1 LRIVS
6 LRSKLSLG
14 NRDLKLAAHAGA
26 IALLALPAAAAAQE
40 SDPRAAQAAFER
52 ARVALLPWSW
62 DPGSGRCDE
71 IVGRFCYRHE
81 SGVDRPPPPEP
92 AGVAGARDSLLV
104 VLDAAA
110 KRDPADGWVVG
121 QRVRY
126 RIEAGRAAEAVAVAM
141 ACGAEPW
148 WCAALEGASRHA
160 AGDFAAAELAFD
172 LALTTMPVAERERWT
187 DLEPILD
194 AVSRRIW
201 RGLAPGAREAF
212 ARRLW
217 WVADPLWSVP
227 GNERR
232 TEHLSRHVWDGM
244 QDGAA
249 SAYDVAW
256 GADLRALLV
265 RYGWPA
271 WWERV
276 RGDLGRLGGGG
287 RPGVVAHDPP
297 GAKRF
302 VPSLAAIADPAVADA
317 SEWALDHPSPPATYA
332 PSYARRFVSLE
343 PQIARFR
350 RQHGAIVAIGWA
362 PPDSLAAD
370 SRSLALTALASEGP
384 DRPFVAD
391 SVRVSAEGGSL
402 AIAVPWPRA
411 VLGVEVRGAALAGR
425 WRAGVELP
433 AAATRGPAI
442 SDLLLLASPAVLPAS
457 LAEAIPLARGSSHAA
472 PGERLGV
479 FWEAYPPEG
488 AAEGPVAIA
497 LAIRDQ
503 EGEPGALRW
512 SETFPAGERVVPR
525 AVALRIPVLRPGD
538 YVLQVEIVWP
548 RAGARRAQ
556 RAFTIAP

>member
-1 LRIVS
+1 LTRKVS
-6 LRSKLSLG
+6 RGK
-14 NRDLKLAAHAGA
+14 RDLKLAALALA
-26 IALLALPAAAAAQE
+26 IAVASGETATAAQE
-40 SDPRAAQAAFER
+40 RDPRRAQAAFER
-52 ARVALLPWSW
+52 ARVARLPWSR
-62 DPGSGRCDE
+62 DPGSGPCDE

-81 SGVDRPPPPEP
+81 AGAERPAPPEP
-92 AGVAGARDSLLV
+92 TGVAGARDSLLAL
-104 VLDAAA
+104 LDAAA
-110 KRDPADGWVVG
+110 SRNPGAGWVLG

-126 RIEAGRAAEAVAVAM
+126 RIEAGRAVEAVAVATE
-141 ACGAEPW
+141 CGAEPW
-148 WCAALEGASRHA
+148 WCAALEGAAHHA
-160 AGDFAAAELAFD
+160 AQQFAAAELAFD
-172 LALTTMPVAERERWT
+172 RALAAMPPGERERWT

-201 RGLAPGAREAF
+201 RELAPGAREAF

-217 WVADPLWSVP
+217 WAADPLWSVP

-232 TEHLSRHVWDGM
+232 TEHLSRHVWDRM
-244 QDGAA
+244 QEGAA

-256 GADLRALLV
+256 GADLRALLL

-271 WWERV
+271 WWERI
-276 RGDLGRLGGGG
+276 RSDLGRLGGGG

-302 VPSLAAIADPAVADA
+302 VPALAAIADPAVAVA
-317 SEWALDHPSPPATYA
+317 AEWPIDDPSPPATYA

-350 RQHGAIVAIGWA
+350 RQDGAIVAVGWA
-362 PPDSLAAD
+362 PPESLAAD
-370 SRSLALTALASEGP
+370 SRSLALTVLASEGP
-384 DRPFVAD
+384 DRPFVAE
-391 SVRVSAEGGSL
+391 SVRVSADGGSL

-433 AAATRGPAI
+433 AAGSRRPAI
-442 SDLLLLASPAVLPAS
+442 SDLLLLASPAILPAS
-457 LAEAIPLARGSSHAA
+457 LAEAIPLARGSSLAA

-548 RAGARRAQ
+548 RAGARRAL